1 MFITKFIFHKILGWK
16 IEGDFDRS
24 IRKSVVIVAPHTANF
39 DFIICSFTRR
49 ILKTQIN
56 FVGKKAL
63 FLWPIGWYFRWMGGE
78 PLERTKSQNKV
89 EAISNVFDSLEEFR
103 LAIAP
108 EGTRKKVDTWKT
120 GYYFIALQAKVP
132 IIPVSLD
139 YPTKTITIE
148 KEFYPTGDI
157 VKDELELRKFF
168 KDKVGKNPEFS

>member
-1 MFITKFIFHKILGWK
+1 MFLTKYIFHKLLGWK

-24 IRKSVVIVAPHTANF
+24 IKKSVVIVAPHTDNY

-49 ILKTQIN
+49 ILKTQIK

-63 FLWPIGWYFRWMGGE
+63 FAWPIGWYFKWMGGE
-78 PLERTKSQNKV
+78 PLERSKSQNKV
-89 EAISNVFDSLEEFR
+89 EAISNVFESLDEFR

-120 GYYFIALQAKVP
+120 GYYYIALQAKVP

-139 YPTKTITIE
+139 YPSKTISIG
-148 KEFYPTGDI
+148 KEFYPTGNLET
-157 VKDELELRKFF
+157 DELELRKFF
-168 KDKVGKNPEFS
+168 KGKIGKNPEFS

>member
-16 IEGDFDRS
+16 IVGDFDRS
-24 IRKSVVIVAPHTANF
+24 IKKSVVIVAPHTDNY
-39 DFIICSFTRR
+39 DFIICSFARR

-63 FLWPIGWYFRWMGGE
+63 FAWPIGWYFKWMGGE
-78 PLERTKSQNKV
+78 PLERSKSENKV
-89 EAISNVFDSLEEFR
+89 EAIAKVFNSLEEFR

-139 YPTKTITIE
+139 YPSKTLSIG
-148 KEFYPTGDI
+148 KEFFPTGDI
-157 VKDELELRKFF
+157 KKDEPTIRQFF
-168 KDKVGKNPEFS
+168 KGAVGKVPKYS

>member
-1 MFITKFIFHKILGWK
+1 MFLTKYIFHKLLGWK

-24 IRKSVVIVAPHTANF
+24 IKKSVVIVAPHTANY

-63 FLWPIGWYFRWMGGE
+63 FAWPIGWYFKWMGGE
-78 PLERTKSQNKV
+78 PLERSKSQNKV
-89 EAISNVFDSLEEFR
+89 EAISNVFESLDEFR

-120 GYYFIALQAKVP
+120 GYYYIAMQAKVP
-132 IIPVSLD
+132 LIPVSLD
-139 YPTKTITIE
+139 YPSKTISIG
-148 KEFYPTGDI
+148 KEFYPTGDLE
-157 VKDELELRKFF
+157 KDELELREFF
-168 KDKVGKNPEFS
+168 KGKIGKNPEFS